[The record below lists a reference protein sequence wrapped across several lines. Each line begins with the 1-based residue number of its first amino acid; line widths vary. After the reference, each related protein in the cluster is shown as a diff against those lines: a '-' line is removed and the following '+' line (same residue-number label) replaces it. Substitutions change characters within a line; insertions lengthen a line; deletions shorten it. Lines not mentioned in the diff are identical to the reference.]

1 MNIYLNF
8 ISPFLRTNSKEY
20 LTLYVFYNYINT
32 NIETVFSS
40 ITDTGGEIKAS
51 FDENGLIIFI
61 SVFSDIAN
69 KVIDQLFNIIYK
81 SNIDESA
88 FNQMLQMS
96 SDIIEGKNGEMPY
109 LKANEFFMKLVK
121 YGVTNFRD
129 MADIINNDNINNLY
143 KNNKN
148 NSDLPANYTEPAKNL
163 DFPFAFF
170 KTTLA
175 SILSSM
181 NINSLFYGYLEEN
194 DLENMKNNIIKFVGV
209 NESKKDSNASY
220 NNNLNNTANA
230 LNTFTMIDYLHAHK
244 IISEPITFKI
254 KNNLKTEHNHIV
266 ENYFQVGTR
275 DYKISLVMNIIEM
288 IWGNMF
294 YYYLRTIKQLGYIV
308 SANKQ
313 IIDNFMVKLINLF
326 LNNKII

>member
-1 MNIYLNF
+1 
-8 ISPFLRTNSKEY
+8 
-20 LTLYVFYNYINT
+20 
-32 NIETVFSS
+32 
-40 ITDTGGEIKAS
+40 
-51 FDENGLIIFI
+51 
-61 SVFSDIAN
+61 VFSDIAK

-81 SNIDESA
+81 SNIDESV

-96 SDIIEGKNGEMPY
+96 SDLIEGKNGELPY
-109 LKANEFFMKLVK
+109 LKANEYFMKLVK

-129 MADIINNDNINNLY
+129 MAEILNSNSINNSNDTTINNT
-143 KNNKN
+143 NPTN
-148 NSDLPANYTEPAKNL
+148 NSTNVENHTNYTESAKTP
-163 DFPFAFF
+163 DFSFAFF
-170 KTTLA
+170 KRTLA
-175 SILSSM
+175 SILGSM

-194 DLENMKNNIIKFVGV
+194 DLENMKKNIIKFIGV
-209 NESKKDSNASY
+209 NDSKKDLNKVNV
-220 NNNLNNTANA
+220 NNSLNNTANV

-244 IISEPITFKI
+244 IISQPVTFKNT
-254 KNNLKTEHNHIV
+254 NNLKLEHNHIV

-313 IIDNFMVKLINLF
+313 IIDNFMVKIN
-326 LNNKII
+326 